1 MEETKTTLEVYQKF
15 QKAVDLIE
23 EKFFTGKGKQSF
35 PRYVLAINTKCK
47 SVVCAF
53 VQNNAL
59 FDKSNGDKIQY
70 LGINPRYLAQGN
82 EYVLSTLCHELCH
95 IYENAFIHI
104 PRGGYHD
111 KAWADLMKDCGLE
124 PVYLNKSKTSVN
136 EKIIE
141 GGEFE
146 AFVKDFTEEY
156 GDYFNVVEYS
166 QTVAQGYKDKNPDSD
181 ADLSDAPTA
190 DNADKPIKVY
200 NRNKIKY
207 ECSCGKALWGKGNL
221 YIICGDCSLRMK
233 EVSDVSDRKGQC
245 EL

>member
-23 EKFFTGKGKQSF
+23 EKFFTSKGKQAF
-35 PRYVLAINTKCK
+35 PRYVLAINNKCK
-47 SVVCAF
+47 SVACAF

-70 LGINPRYLAQGN
+70 LGINPRYLVKGN

-124 PVYLNKSKTSVN
+124 PVYLNKSKTAVN

-146 AFVKDFTEEY
+146 AFVKDFTDEY

-181 ADLSDAPTA
+181 ADLSNAPTA

-200 NRNKIKY
+200 NRNKTKY
-207 ECSCGKALWGKGNL
+207 ICRCCGLTVWGKAGLDISCNECMETL
-221 YIICGDCSLRMK
+221 DEEEK
-233 EVSDVSDRKGQC
+233 ED
-245 EL
+245 

>member
-1 MEETKTTLEVYQKF
+1 MEETKTTLEVYRKF

-23 EKFFTGKGKQSF
+23 EKFFIGKGKRSF
-35 PRYVLAINTKCK
+35 PRCVLAVNNKCK

-70 LGINPRYLAQGN
+70 LGINPSYLARGN
-82 EYVLSTLCHELCH
+82 EYILLTLCHELCH
-95 IYENAFIHI
+95 IYEHAFIHI

-111 KAWADLMKDCGLE
+111 KAWALLMKDCGLE
-124 PVYLNKSKTSVN
+124 PVYLNKSKTAVN

-156 GDYFNVVEYS
+156 GDYFNVVGYS
-166 QTVAQGYKDKNPDSD
+166 QTVAQGYKDRNPDSNI
-181 ADLSDAPTA
+181 DLSDAPIA
-190 DNADKPIKVY
+190 DNADTPVKVY
-200 NRNKIKY
+200 NRNKTKY
-207 ECSCGKALWGKGNL
+207 ECSCGKVLWGKGNL